1 MNRDIQKAR
10 DLRARAVRRYRE
22 RVMRETLAGER
33 PWNTIPARNAK
44 RQAKRQEAD
53 DVYGSYYRWVRDESG
68 EPCALVLG
76 HGGHRCGYYGDRR
89 KMEAHHLKTVGSGG
103 KDAANLV
110 RICPL
115 AHDLIHQH
123 GANYARDE
131 HGLDLIGTARAMH
144 AYYVREVVPVIH
156 DRSEGVS

>member
-53 DVYGSYYRWVRDESG
+53 DVYGSYYRWVRDGSG
-68 EPCALVLG
+68 EPCALTLG

-89 KMEAHHLKTVGSGG
+89 RMEAHHLKTVGSGG

-110 RICPL
+110 RVCAL
-115 AHDLIHQH
+115 AHDMIHD
-123 GANYARDE
+123 GGRNYAREE
-131 HGLDLIGTARAMH
+131 HGLDLIKIALSIYARYTRDTEA
-144 AYYVREVVPVIH
+144 V
-156 DRSEGVS
+156 